1 MSIFTK
7 QEQRFILALLFSF
20 FLGLGVKYVREKRYE
35 PDQAWL
41 KEKEEIL
48 AEFKERART
57 TGGESAE
64 AAATG
69 DKPLQDL
76 KASLIKRINI
86 NSASESEFETLPK
99 IGPVM
104 AKRIVEDRRQNGP
117 FRSIEELQRVKG
129 IGSKTFEMIKEYIT
143 VQ

>member
-7 QEQRFILALLFSF
+7 QEQRFILLLLFSF
-20 FLGLGVKYVREKRYE
+20 SLGLGVKYVREKRYE
-35 PDQAWL
+35 PDQAWV

-57 TGGESAE
+57 TGGDSE
-64 AAATG
+64 AAVQEDVQPAAA
-69 DKPLQDL
+69 KV
-76 KASLIKRINI
+76 KLIKKVNI
-86 NSASESEFETLPK
+86 NSASEREFETLPK
-99 IGPVM
+99 IGPVI

-117 FRSIEELQRVKG
+117 FRSVEELQRVKG
-129 IGSKTFEMIKEYIT
+129 IGSKTFAMIKEYIT

>member
-7 QEQRFILALLFSF
+7 QEQRFILFLLFSF

-35 PDQAWL
+35 PDQTWL

-48 AEFKERART
+48 QEFKERART
-57 TGGESAE
+57 TGSESSE
-64 AAATG
+64 PAATNDG
-69 DKPLQDL
+69 QLQAM
-76 KASLIKRINI
+76 KTSLIKKINI
-86 NSASESEFETLPK
+86 NSASESDFETLPK

>member
-1 MSIFTK
+1 MIN
-7 QEQRFILALLFSF
+7 
-20 FLGLGVKYVREKRYE
+20 
-35 PDQAWL
+35 
-41 KEKEEIL
+41 
-48 AEFKERART
+48 
-57 TGGESAE
+57 
-64 AAATG
+64 
-69 DKPLQDL
+69 
-76 KASLIKRINI
+76 LIKRINI